1 MFLYYQDKFGRRE
14 TLGAQRFPRPPEPA
28 LRGLFCA
35 HNRPPAHH
43 CCVMVQRAIDVGRA
57 VSVHVTTPSLSRLGG
72 LRVVQFLVSPT
83 TVATCRLR
91 AAPPGWMVPRGYH
104 PSRGPSAPAPTCD
117 ALHRACTEMG
127 GAGPAPRPA
136 ALPPKGGVA
145 PRRRAGP
152 PGPEPRRREAGGEPR
167 RQAPEGGRS
176 GGRAA
181 ARPPNRAQPNRQGRE
196 GTPEVGQATGR
207 QARRRG
213 VSPDHPHRRG
223 AGGRPEPWRGGQ
235 AAAVRPQPH
244 CCDKGGGPGRP
255 APPASHL

>member
-1 MFLYYQDKFGRRE
+1 MPSPPSSHGLGEIARCTIFGE
-14 TLGAQRFPRPPEPA
+14 SNTCIL
-28 LRGLFCA
+28 
-35 HNRPPAHH
+35 
-43 CCVMVQRAIDVGRA
+43 RA
-57 VSVHVTTPSLSRLGG
+57 V
-72 LRVVQFLVSPT
+72 
-83 TVATCRLR
+83 
-91 AAPPGWMVPRGYH
+91 PPGWMVPRGYH
-104 PSRGPSAPAPTCD
+104 PSRGPSAPAPTWD
-117 ALHRACTEMG
+117 ALARAEMG
-127 GAGPAPRPA
+127 GTGPAHRPA

-176 GGRAA
+176 RGRAA

-244 CCDKGGGPGRP
+244 CCDEGRGPGRP
-255 APPASHL
+255 TPACIPFVLWETPPVNGGEGPTDRAAGRAVRGPEAPEGPNARPAPPGPTWQMGHNRPPAPRG